1 MSTAYRPP
9 FDEDDEL
16 DRRGLYRNRGAGRGS
31 PDAAGSPAWHAGPG
45 WHPGWAAAACLAL
58 AAGMFAWTDALEE
71 RLANPPRPRAPI
83 AAQPD
88 PAAGAPPDAAAPP
101 SARAAPPAPAEPAAA
116 PPPASMPAAAP
127 AGAQVPPQPAA
138 GPAADAPPVTDAA
151 PEAASDERI
160 DELVGRIRGFMQND
174 QVEDAREALRELR
187 ELAPDYGL
195 PDDLE
200 ELAGRQP
207 A

>member
-88 PAAGAPPDAAAPP
+88 PA
-101 SARAAPPAPAEPAAA
+101 EPAAA

-138 GPAADAPPVTDAA
+138 GPAADAPPVTDTA

-174 QVEDAREALRELR
+174 QVEDAREALQELR